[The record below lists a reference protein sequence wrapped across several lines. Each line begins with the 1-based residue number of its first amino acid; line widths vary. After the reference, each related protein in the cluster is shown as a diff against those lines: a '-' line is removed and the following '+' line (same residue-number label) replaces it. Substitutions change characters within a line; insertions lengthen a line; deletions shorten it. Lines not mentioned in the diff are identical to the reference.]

1 MVVKLLVSYWTLRII
16 QFVCMRKKCIRI
28 WAMNQNKCID
38 SIVTENN
45 AKFQIAELISE
56 CKFLLIL
63 DNEEF
68 I

>member
-1 MVVKLLVSYWTLRII
+1 
-16 QFVCMRKKCIRI
+16 
-28 WAMNQNKCID
+28 MNQNKCID